1 MRKLKKLLLL
11 VIESLVGC
19 ALIFGFFY
27 VLGIIEMWAEK
38 HLLVFFVVMGVILA
52 KMFYNEFCE

>member
-1 MRKLKKLLLL
+1 MKNLKKLLLL

-19 ALIFGFFY
+19 ALIFGGFY

-38 HLLVFFVVMGVILA
+38 HLLVFFIVMGVILA